1 MNKLTKEGF
10 RVGIVSMIMKQIGNN
25 DTMSSIAK
33 RANTDTSTVQ
43 KIAQMGLP
51 MIMDGLNRQ
60 TSKDTKTSEKLANS
74 VSKHLDDNTENLN
87 HLLKNTDESEGNRLL
102 DMAFGSKKQKVEERV
117 AEKTGTETS
126 KVKSVLS
133 MLAPLALSMIAKR
146 SSNSQSL
153 TGSGVS
159 QLLDGLTENVK
170 KQSSDAGY
178 GDVLSSVLGDID
190 DSSDTSKDGDNA
202 VDKAKDV
209 LGNLF
214 K

>member
-1 MNKLTKEGF
+1 MKESF
-10 RVGIVSMIMKQIGNN
+10 RMDIVSMIMNQLGNN
-25 DTMSSIAK
+25 DTMSSVAK

-51 MIMDGLNRQ
+51 MIMDGLNKQ
-60 TSKDTKTSEKLANS
+60 TSKDTKASEELAS
-74 VSKHLDDNTENLN
+74 SASKHADDNTENLN
-87 HLLKNTDESEGNRLL
+87 HLLEKTDESEGNHLL
-102 DMAFGSKKQKVEERV
+102 DMAFGSKKQKVEEKI
-117 AEKTGTETS
+117 AEKTGAETS

-133 MLAPLALSMIAKR
+133 MLALLALSMIAKR

-159 QLLDGLTENVK
+159 QLLGGLTDNVK
-170 KQSSDAGY
+170 KQSSTSDY
-178 GDVLSSVLGDID
+178 GDILSSVFGG
-190 DSSDTSKDGDNA
+190 SDNTSNTSDNGDNA

-209 LGNLF
+209 LGNIF

>member
-1 MNKLTKEGF
+1 MD
-10 RVGIVSMIMKQIGNN
+10 IVSMIMNQLGNK
-25 DTMSSIAK
+25 DTMSSVAK

-51 MIMDGLNRQ
+51 MIMDGLNKQ
-60 TSKDTKTSEKLANS
+60 TTKDTKVSEELANS
-74 VSKHLDDNTENLN
+74 ASRHADDNTDNLD

-102 DMAFGSKKQKVEERV
+102 DMAFGSKKESVEKKV

-159 QLLDGLTENVK
+159 QLLGGLTDNVK
-170 KQSSDAGY
+170 KQSSNSGY
-178 GDVLSSVLGDID
+178 GDILSSVFGGSD
-190 DSSDTSKDGDNA
+190 DSSDSSDSGNST
-202 VDKAKDV
+202 VDKAKDA